1 LRRSSLNFRRA
12 NFAAFLAP
20 PRRRAFRFS
29 QGRLTVSEPQGGD
42 APEDVISRLMHP
54 FRSEFSPRVE
64 ELPWP
69 FTGVFQRTHKPM
81 EFEDGEASLRL
92 F

>member
-1 LRRSSLNFRRA
+1 
-12 NFAAFLAP
+12 
-20 PRRRAFRFS
+20 
-29 QGRLTVSEPQGGD
+29 
-42 APEDVISRLMHP
+42 MHP
-54 FRSEFSPRVE
+54 FRPEFSPRVE

-69 FTGVFQRTHKPM
+69 FGVFQRTHKPM